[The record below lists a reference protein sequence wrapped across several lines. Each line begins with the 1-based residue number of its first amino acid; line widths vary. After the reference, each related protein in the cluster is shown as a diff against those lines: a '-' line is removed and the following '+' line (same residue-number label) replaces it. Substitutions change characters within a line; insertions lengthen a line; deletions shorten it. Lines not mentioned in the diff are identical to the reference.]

1 MRRKRFTTGQIIR
14 ILKEAEVRIKFTEL
28 CRKYGISEQTSYIFI
43 TNTVLSKS
51 AKHSIDKNLPFM
63 RK

>member
-28 CRKYGISEQTSYIFI
+28 CRKYGISEQIQY
-43 TNTVLSKS
+43 
-51 AKHSIDKNLPFM
+51 
-63 RK
+63 